1 LENHQKKEVIMF
13 AERIRRKSLS
23 LTFKVGIAF
32 LTILFIV
39 GLGPSLLKLD
49 SGQALAR
56 NLCRQTAM
64 AAFNACR
71 SEATDDSWIA
81 RGNCNNL
88 ADRAAR
94 AACVQGAMVALRE
107 AKADCRDQLQAR
119 RSICEG
125 LGPAP
130 YDPQLDPANFVNPAD
145 IGGAVAANPYFPL
158 IQGTVWEYQS
168 VLAGETIVVT
178 VTDQIKMIEYPEGSM
193 SFFPCRVV
201 TDVVSQAGET
211 IEDTEDWFAQDN
223 AGNVWY
229 FGEISQEFQDG
240 ELVSL
245 EGSWKAGRDGAKP
258 GVIMLANPQPGDL
271 YREEFFLGDAED
283 VAEIIGL
290 VDGITVPFNPAGYN
304 NVLQTKNL
312 SPLEPGFHEL
322 KYYAPNAGLIL
333 EEAFENDIAT
343 GERVELVNMI
353 AP

>member
-1 LENHQKKEVIMF
+1 
-13 AERIRRKSLS
+13 
-23 LTFKVGIAF
+23 
-32 LTILFIV
+32 
-39 GLGPSLLKLD
+39 
-49 SGQALAR
+49 
-56 NLCRQTAM
+56 
-64 AAFNACR
+64 
-71 SEATDDSWIA
+71 
-81 RGNCNNL
+81 
-88 ADRAAR
+88 
-94 AACVQGAMVALRE
+94 
-107 AKADCRDQLQAR
+107 
-119 RSICEG
+119 
-125 LGPAP
+125 
-130 YDPQLDPANFVNPAD
+130 
-145 IGGAVAANPYFPL
+145 
-158 IQGTVWEYQS
+158 
-168 VLAGETIVVT
+168 
-178 VTDQIKMIEYPEGSM
+178 M